1 MGNCAPTSW
10 LILLAIAEKLGKLPG
25 GELPGMDSRRNS
37 LPQRYVCPGFN
48 PCIEKGTFAMRSL
61 IVWLLLI
68 AFFHASSL
76 PLSGLAEVP
85 KVGATAPD
93 YVMKGSD
100 GKTYS
105 AKDFIGKKAVI
116 IAWFPRAFTGG
127 CTKECKSMKEHGA
140 MLKKFD
146 VAYFTASTDPVDKN
160 ADFAKSLDLDYPIL
174 CDPEGTNAKLFGV
187 LNATGKA
194 ASRVTFIIAKD
205 GKILSV
211 DDQVKTETHGQ
222 DLASQLEKLGV
233 AKK

>member
-1 MGNCAPTSW
+1 
-10 LILLAIAEKLGKLPG
+10 
-25 GELPGMDSRRNS
+25 
-37 LPQRYVCPGFN
+37 
-48 PCIEKGTFAMRSL
+48 MRSL
-61 IVWLLLI
+61 IISLLLI
-68 AFFHASSL
+68 GFFQVSRS
-76 PLSGLAEVP
+76 PLTVLAEGP
-85 KVGATAPD
+85 KVGAMAPD
-93 YVMKGSD
+93 FVMKGSD

-105 AKDFIGKKAVI
+105 AKDFVGKKAVI